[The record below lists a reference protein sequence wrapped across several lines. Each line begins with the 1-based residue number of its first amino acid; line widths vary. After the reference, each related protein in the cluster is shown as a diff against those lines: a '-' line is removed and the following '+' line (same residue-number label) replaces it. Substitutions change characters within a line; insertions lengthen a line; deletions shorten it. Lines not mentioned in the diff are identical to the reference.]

1 LVVLRRDSLRSC
13 GGPNTGH
20 SAVMVY
26 SDGQE
31 ANTAIAIVRND
42 STQSH
47 RGIRIFNMN
56 TGITVDGNRV
66 TGASVAVYIST
77 PGVAFT
83 PYTKGPVGF
92 ALP

>member
-1 LVVLRRDSLRSC
+1 MAPSAPFFDS
-13 GGPNTGH
+13 
-20 SAVMVY
+20 AKY
-26 SDGQE
+26 D
-31 ANTAIAIVRND
+31 I
-42 STQSH
+42 TQSH

-66 TGASVAVYIST
+66 TGASVAVYMST

-83 PYTKGPVGF
+83 PYTTGPVGY